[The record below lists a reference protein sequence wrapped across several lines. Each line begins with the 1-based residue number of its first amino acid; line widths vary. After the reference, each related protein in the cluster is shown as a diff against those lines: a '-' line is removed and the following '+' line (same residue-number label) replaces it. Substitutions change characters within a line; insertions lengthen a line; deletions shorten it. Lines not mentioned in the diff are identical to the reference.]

1 MEVFI
6 DFQQVIAQARQIETL
21 AETLRQESEG
31 NVANALAELSG
42 AWKGDA
48 ADAYLKKGTRFQ
60 DELTKTANDL
70 SGTAVV
76 IKEIAKALYDAEQRA
91 AELGIQRQY

>member
-31 NVANALAELSG
+31 NVANALAELSS
-42 AWKGDA
+42 AWKGTA

-70 SGTAVV
+70 SCTAVV
-76 IKEIAKALYDAEQRA
+76 IKEIAKALYDAEQKA

>member
-70 SGTAVV
+70 RGTAVV